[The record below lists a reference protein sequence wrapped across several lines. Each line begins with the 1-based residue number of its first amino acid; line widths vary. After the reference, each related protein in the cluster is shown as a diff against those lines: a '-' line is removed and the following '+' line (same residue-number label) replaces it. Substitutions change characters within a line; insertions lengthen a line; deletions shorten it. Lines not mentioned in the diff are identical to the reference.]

1 MKFKLVAEIC
11 FNPDKKYCQNL
22 KKKPSTQQDYVL
34 GAYLEVSD
42 AAIERYQREGFK
54 KYQGLDFKSEIKN
67 VFHLV
72 EGNWTKSIAV

>member
-1 MKFKLVAEIC
+1 
-11 FNPDKKYCQNL
+11 
-22 KKKPSTQQDYVL
+22 L